1 VTSPKPPIPKLSKPP
16 IPKRPFRDSAIFYGV
31 ITVAFV
37 VIVAL
42 TGGSLTLAIPV
53 ALACFVVA
61 TGYAWW
67 KFRQRI
73 RLEEE
78 NEAP

>member
-1 VTSPKPPIPKLSKPP
+1 VTLPRTP
-16 IPKRPFRDSAIFYGV
+16 IPKRPFRDSALFYAGV
-31 ITVAFV
+31 AIVFV

-42 TGGSLTLAIPV
+42 SGGDLAVAIPV

-73 RLEEE
+73 RFEEE
-78 NEAP
+78 SESS

>member
-1 VTSPKPPIPKLSKPP
+1 MTPPKRP
-16 IPKRPFRDSAIFYGV
+16 IPKRPFRDSAFLYAGFAIVF
-31 ITVAFV
+31 VA
-37 VIVAL
+37 IVGL
-42 TGGSLTLAIPV
+42 TGGNLLVAVPV
-53 ALACFVVA
+53 ALGCFLVA

-78 NEAP
+78 GESS

>member
-1 VTSPKPPIPKLSKPP
+1 MTEETPK
-16 IPKRPFRDSAIFYGV
+16 PKRPFRDSALLYAGMAVVFV
-31 ITVAFV
+31 I
-37 VIVAL
+37 IVAI
-42 TGGSLTLAIPV
+42 TGGKMSVAIPV

-67 KFRQRI
+67 RLRQRM

-78 NEAP
+78 QEAS

>member
-1 VTSPKPPIPKLSKPP
+1 MSAEPPSPR
-16 IPKRPFRDSAIFYGV
+16 RPFRDSALLYAAMAI
-31 ITVAFV
+31 V
-37 VIVAL
+37 VVVVVFI
-42 TGGSLTLAIPV
+42 TGGKMSVAIPV

-67 KFRQRI
+67 KLKQ

-78 NEAP
+78 RRREREQEAS

>member
-1 VTSPKPPIPKLSKPP
+1 VTLPKTP
-16 IPKRPFRDSAIFYGV
+16 IPKRPFRDSALFYAGV
-31 ITVAFV
+31 AVVFV
-37 VIVAL
+37 VIVAIS
-42 TGGSLTLAIPV
+42 GGDLTLAIPV

-67 KFRQRI
+67 KFRQRM

-78 NEAP
+78 KETP

>member
-1 VTSPKPPIPKLSKPP
+1 MTEETPK
-16 IPKRPFRDSAIFYGV
+16 PKRPFRDSALLYAGMAVVFV
-31 ITVAFV
+31 I
-37 VIVAL
+37 IVAI
-42 TGGSLTLAIPV
+42 TGGKMSVAIPV

-67 KFRQRI
+67 KLRQRM

-78 NEAP
+78 QEAS

>member
-1 VTSPKPPIPKLSKPP
+1 MTPEETPK
-16 IPKRPFRDSAIFYGV
+16 PKRPFRDSALLYAGMAVVFV
-31 ITVAFV
+31 I
-37 VIVAL
+37 IVAI
-42 TGGSLTLAIPV
+42 TGGKMSVAIPI

-67 KFRQRI
+67 KLRQRM

-78 NEAP
+78 QEAS

>member
-1 VTSPKPPIPKLSKPP
+1 MPKKP
-16 IPKRPFRDSAIFYGV
+16 IPKRPFRDSAIFYAGAAIV
-31 ITVAFV
+31 LVA
-37 VIVAL
+37 IVGL
-42 TGGSLTLAIPV
+42 TGGNVMVAIPV
-53 ALACFVVA
+53 ALGCFLIA

-78 NEAP
+78 QES

>member
-1 VTSPKPPIPKLSKPP
+1 V
-16 IPKRPFRDSAIFYGV
+16 AIVG
-31 ITVAFV
+31 
-37 VIVAL
+37 L
-42 TGGSLTLAIPV
+42 TGGDLMVAIPV
-53 ALACFVVA
+53 AFGCFLIA

-78 NEAP
+78 QESP

>member
-1 VTSPKPPIPKLSKPP
+1 MSPKRTPL
-16 IPKRPFRDSAIFYGV
+16 PKRPLRDSAILYAAITIVFV
-31 ITVAFV
+31 IFV
-37 VIVAL
+37 FI
-42 TGGSLTLAIPV
+42 TGGKMSVAIPV

-67 KFRQRI
+67 KLKQ

-78 NEAP
+78 ESEAS

>member
-1 VTSPKPPIPKLSKPP
+1 MTTPKRP
-16 IPKRPFRDSAIFYGV
+16 IPKRPFRDSALFYGGAAIALV
-31 ITVAFV
+31 L
-37 VIVAL
+37 IVAV
-42 TGGSLTLAIPV
+42 TGGDLLFAIPV
-53 ALACFVVA
+53 ALVCFVVA

-78 NEAP
+78 KEGS